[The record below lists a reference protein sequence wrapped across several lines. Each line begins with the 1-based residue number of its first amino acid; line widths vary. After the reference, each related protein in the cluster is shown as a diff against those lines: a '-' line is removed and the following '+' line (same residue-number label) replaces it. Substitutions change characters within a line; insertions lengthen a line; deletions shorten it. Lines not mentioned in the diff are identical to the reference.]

1 MSNQSEQNTATPSPT
16 PSPSP
21 TPAPHFV
28 PLDELKRRA
37 STPPPPLIK
46 AIEPFG
52 WAELNRANEIL
63 KFFDSAIAVFLTRAN
78 VDAKLIGAIK
88 TQFAIKLSE
97 TVIRKF
103 QVTSTPMSLETAIN
117 ILDEQLPKL
126 AKSGVDVTDVLQML
140 TKLRELAKNVGGGR
154 SGEKA

>member
-63 KFFDSAIAVFLTRAN
+63 KFFDSAIAVFLKRGS
-78 VDAKLIGAIK
+78 VDPKLIAEIK

-126 AKSGVDVTDVLQML
+126 AKSGVDVTDVLQTL
-140 TKLRELAKNVGGGR
+140 AKLRELAKNVGGGK
-154 SGEKA
+154 SEKA